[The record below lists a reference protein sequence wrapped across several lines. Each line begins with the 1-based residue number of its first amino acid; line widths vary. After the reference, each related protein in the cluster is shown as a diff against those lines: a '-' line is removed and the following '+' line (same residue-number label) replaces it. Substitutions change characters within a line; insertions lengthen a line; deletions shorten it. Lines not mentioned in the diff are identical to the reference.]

1 MDPHIEAALRAIDQA
16 EREVRALPPMQLT
29 DEYLRHIRAVEALPE
44 NQDGA
49 DKSWVWPAYEYC
61 RRHFLQFEIE

>member
-1 MDPHIEAALRAIDQA
+1 M
-16 EREVRALPPMQLT
+16 PPMQLT
-29 DEYLRHIRAVEALPE
+29 EEYLRHIRAVEALPE

-49 DKSWVWPAYEYC
+49 DKSLVWPAYEYC